1 MTDTPTDTTET
12 GGRRRR
18 GGRRE
23 RPTGPVGPQQVP
35 WRLYKRPMEPT
46 RVVSDD
52 ELESIHLASLEV
64 LRDTGMDFLHATA
77 LGMWAEAGAKIDGE
91 RVRFDPELIT
101 ELISSVPSE
110 FTMHAPDP
118 AHDFVIGGDN
128 VALTAVASAPN
139 YTDRQGGRRTGN
151 REDYRTLLKLTQS
164 LNILHSHAGYPVEPV
179 DLHPSIRHLEATRD
193 ILTLTNKAVNVYS
206 LGAQR
211 NLDLSRDGADR
222 ARSHRGRDRHAPD
235 RALGDQCQL
244 TAPPRHPDV
253 GRHHPVLVS

>member
-64 LRDTGMDFLHATA
+64 LRDVGMDFLHPKA
-77 LGMWAEAGAKIDGE
+77 LEMWAEVGATIDGE

-101 ELISSVPSE
+101 ELISSVPS
-110 FTMHAPDP
+110 
-118 AHDFVIGGDN
+118 
-128 VALTAVASAPN
+128 
-139 YTDRQGGRRTGN
+139 
-151 REDYRTLLKLTQS
+151 
-164 LNILHSHAGYPVEPV
+164 
-179 DLHPSIRHLEATRD
+179 
-193 ILTLTNKAVNVYS
+193 
-206 LGAQR
+206 
-211 NLDLSRDGADR
+211 
-222 ARSHRGRDRHAPD
+222 
-235 RALGDQCQL
+235 
-244 TAPPRHPDV
+244 
-253 GRHHPVLVS
+253 